1 MSEKY
6 LPELGSG
13 VADGLEHYLSEFLAA
28 LAAAGYAENTQHD
41 KRRFIVS
48 FIGWVRDARL
58 AVADVDEVC
67 VGKFLARPSR
77 RRFKR
82 GNPERAAVHQFIEH
96 LRVVGVTPRRRP
108 PELSSAEVLVS
119 RYIDH
124 LRADRG
130 LCERSIEVYSPFVR
144 TFVATQRLPERG
156 ASLDAS
162 VVRAYLLG
170 RIRNRSY
177 PFAKL
182 LVAALR
188 SFLRFLFL
196 DGVTAADLSTAVPP
210 VRRWR
215 FAALP
220 PYLTPDEVEQVIA
233 AADRS
238 TPRGRRAF
246 AILLL
251 LARLGLRAGEVVAL
265 ELDDVRWDVAEL
277 VVRGKGR
284 LHEHLPLLEEVG
296 EALASYLRDRRSPS
310 ASRRVF
316 LRICAPHVG
325 LSGPTAVC
333 KVARQALERAGL
345 EPAGRV
351 GAHIFRHSLAT
362 RMIRRGAALEEISQ
376 VLRHRSIDTTRLY
389 AKVDFEALRSVALP
403 WPTVEAGT

>member
-41 KRRFIVS
+41 RRRFIVS
-48 FIGWVRDARL
+48 FIGWVRGARL
-58 AVADVDEVC
+58 AVADVDELC

-144 TFVATQRLPERG
+144 RFVATQRLPERG

-162 VVRAYLLG
+162 VVRAYL
-170 RIRNRSY
+170 
-177 PFAKL
+177 
-182 LVAALR
+182 
-188 SFLRFLFL
+188 
-196 DGVTAADLSTAVPP
+196 
-210 VRRWR
+210 
-215 FAALP
+215 
-220 PYLTPDEVEQVIA
+220 
-233 AADRS
+233 
-238 TPRGRRAF
+238 
-246 AILLL
+246 
-251 LARLGLRAGEVVAL
+251 
-265 ELDDVRWDVAEL
+265 L

-296 EALASYLRDRRSPS
+296 EALASYLRDRRSP
-310 ASRRVF
+310 R
-316 LRICAPHVG
+316 
-325 LSGPTAVC
+325 
-333 KVARQALERAGL
+333 
-345 EPAGRV
+345 
-351 GAHIFRHSLAT
+351 
-362 RMIRRGAALEEISQ
+362 
-376 VLRHRSIDTTRLY
+376 
-389 AKVDFEALRSVALP
+389 
-403 WPTVEAGT
+403 